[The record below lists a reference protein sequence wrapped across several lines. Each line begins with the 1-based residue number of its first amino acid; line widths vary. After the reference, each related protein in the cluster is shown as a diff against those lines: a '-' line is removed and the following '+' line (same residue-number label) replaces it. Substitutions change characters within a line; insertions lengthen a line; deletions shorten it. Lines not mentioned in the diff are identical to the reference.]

1 MPPLRKINA
10 NGKCNG
16 EHVANTDDHQEA
28 YFAEIPLRLYFAT
41 EEPIAIK
48 DIATSLLALEKLT
61 KRFPQ
66 MLEQL
71 TKVKI
76 DGYELRVERLEAGSL
91 LEDLIMKV
99 YFGSPEKEQAFR
111 DFLENHPMGK
121 AVKVGIGGLGVL
133 IIISHLMLL
142 YKAFAGDDSP
152 SIQANHNTIIQIG
165 ADQLGITSEE
175 VIELAKVA
183 TEGNRKQLFSAAR
196 DVLRPVEGHQDAT
209 VIAPGLEGMPR
220 VSLSSEALSEVP
232 YDVDLNADD
241 RDFDFENVLLEIRAL
256 DRDKTDSGWWG
267 VLPHE
272 VGDKRLRLYFDGVDM
287 DAIAFRPA
295 VHVDATVTFR
305 SDFNQATLVPKHIT
319 ITHIYPAQQ

>member
-1 MPPLRKINA
+1 MT
-10 NGKCNG
+10 
-16 EHVANTDDHQEA
+16 NTDSDQET

-61 KRFPQ
+61 RRFPE
-66 MLEQL
+66 MLSQL
-71 TKVKI
+71 TKVEI
-76 DGYELRVERLEAGSL
+76 GGYELRVERLEAGSL
-91 LEDLIMKV
+91 IEDLVMKV
-99 YFGSPEKEQAFR
+99 FFDTPEKEQAFK

-121 AVKVGIGGLGVL
+121 AVKWGVGGVAVL
-133 IIISHLMLL
+133 LVISQLMLL
-142 YKAFAGDDSP
+142 YKSFAEEDSP
-152 SIQANHNTIIQIG
+152 SIQANHNTIIQISS
-165 ADQLGITSEE
+165 DQFGITQEE
-175 VIELAKVA
+175 VIELAQVA
-183 TEGNRKQLFSAAR
+183 TEGNRKQLFQAAR
-196 DVLRPVEGHQDAT
+196 DVLRPVEGHEDAS
-209 VIAPGLEGMPR
+209 VIAPGENNIPII
-220 VSLSSEALSEVP
+220 SLPPEALSEVP
-232 YDVDLNADD
+232 YDADLNADN

-319 ITHIYPAQQ
+319 ITHIYPAER